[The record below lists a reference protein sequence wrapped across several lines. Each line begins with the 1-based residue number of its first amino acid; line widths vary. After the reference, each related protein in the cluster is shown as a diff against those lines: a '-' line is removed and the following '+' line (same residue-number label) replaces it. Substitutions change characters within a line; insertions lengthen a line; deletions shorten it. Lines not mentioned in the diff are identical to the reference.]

1 MSPPRTPVGIVGAG
15 PTGALLAIL
24 LRRRGM
30 AVTLYESR
38 SDPRASAAE
47 AGRSINLALADRGMH
62 ALAQAGLLDSI
73 RPLVVPMRGRFVHQA
88 DGSSA
93 LLPYGRLPNEVIYS
107 ISRRALNN
115 VLLDAAIG
123 AGVDVRFEHRLENA
137 DAAAGMARVRDLR
150 RALDL
155 EIPMQPLLAAD
166 GAGSLMRRR
175 LAAQGVIEAEDVLLE
190 HAYKELS
197 IPAGPAGSSL
207 LEREA
212 LHIWPRGGYMLI
224 ALPNQDGSFTATL
237 FLPLEGSPSFAAL
250 RSPQAIDEFLS
261 ANFPDARALMPDCVA
276 EFQRHPTG
284 FLGTVRARTWAAA
297 GAAALIGD
305 AAHAIVPFHGQGM
318 NCCFEDCLEF
328 DACLDAASPRERA
341 PGAGVPGERVPWAHV
356 FTEFYARR
364 KPNADA
370 IAEMALENYLE
381 MRERVADPHFRLQQS
396 LALELERR
404 YPRRFIPRYS
414 MVMFHHEISYR
425 TAQERGRVQARLLAE
440 LSSEAQSLA
449 DVDYARAERLVE
461 AALPELSD
469 LTSVMKL

>member
-1 MSPPRTPVGIVGAG
+1 VTLAGDSIGIVGAG
-15 PTGALLAIL
+15 PTGALLGIL

-38 SDPRASAAE
+38 PDPRGNTGE

-62 ALAQAGLLDSI
+62 ALARAGLLDRI
-73 RPLVVPMRGRFVHQA
+73 RPLVIPMRGRFVHQA
-88 DGSSA
+88 DGSSG
-93 LLPYGRLPNEVIYS
+93 LQPYGRLPNEVIYS
-107 ISRRALNN
+107 ISRRGLNN
-115 VLLDAAIG
+115 VLLDAAAD
-123 AGVDVRFEHRLENA
+123 AGVDIRFEHRLEGA
-137 DAAAGMARVRDLR
+137 DFAAATARVLDVR
-150 RALDL
+150 RGESF
-155 EIPMQPLLAAD
+155 EIAMRPLLAAD
-166 GAGSLMRRR
+166 GAGSLVRRC
-175 LAAQGVIEAEDVLLE
+175 LAAQGLIEAVESPLE
-190 HAYKELS
+190 HGYKELS
-197 IPAGPAGSSL
+197 IPAGAGAAGGAR

-237 FLPLEGSPSFAAL
+237 FLPLEGPSSFASLSA
-250 RSPQAIDEFLS
+250 PPAIDAFLT
-261 ANFPDARALMPDCVA
+261 ANFPDARALMPDCVE

-284 FLGTVRARTWAAA
+284 FLGTVHARTWAAA
-297 GAAALIGD
+297 GSAALIGD

-328 DACLDAASPRERA
+328 DACLEVASSWESL
-341 PGAGVPGERVPWAHV
+341 
-356 FTEFYARR
+356 FSDFYARR

-381 MRERVADPHFRLQQS
+381 MRERVADPHFRLQHS

-425 TAQERGRVQARLLAE
+425 TAQQRGRIQAQLLAE
-440 LSSEAQSLA
+440 LTAGARSLA
-449 DVDYARAERLVE
+449 DVDYALAERRVE
-461 AALPELSD
+461 SSLPELAD
-469 LTSVMKL
+469 LSSVMKL

>member
-1 MSPPRTPVGIVGAG
+1 VSLPRETVGIVGGG

-38 SDPRASAAE
+38 SDPRGDGAE
-47 AGRSINLALADRGMH
+47 AGRSINLALADRGTH
-62 ALAQAGLLDSI
+62 ALARAGLLDSI
-73 RPLVVPMRGRFVHQA
+73 RSLVVPMRGRFVHQM
-88 DGSSA
+88 DGSSG
-93 LLPYGRLPNEVIYS
+93 LQPYGRLPNEVIYS
-107 ISRRALNN
+107 ISRRELNN

-123 AGVDVRFEHRLENA
+123 AGVDVRFQHRLEGA
-137 DAAAGMARVRDLR
+137 DLATGTARVRDLGR
-150 RALDL
+150 GVSL
-155 EIPMQPLLAAD
+155 EIPMKPLLGAD
-166 GAGSLMRRR
+166 GAGSLLRRR
-175 LAAQGVIEAEDVLLE
+175 LAAQDLIESEDVPLE

-197 IPAGPAGSSL
+197 IAAGPGRSAL

-237 FLPLEGSPSFAAL
+237 FLPLQGISSFAAL

-284 FLGTVRARTWAAA
+284 FLGTVHARTWSAA

-328 DACLDAASPRERA
+328 DACLEGASSW
-341 PGAGVPGERVPWAHV
+341 ERVFAEV
-356 FTEFYARR
+356 YARR

-381 MRERVADPHFRLQQS
+381 MRERVADPGFRLQHS

-404 YPRRFIPRYS
+404 CPRRFIPRYS
-414 MVMFHHEISYR
+414 MVMFHHEIPYR
-425 TAQERGRVQARLLAE
+425 AAQQRGATQAAILAE
-440 LSSEAQSLA
+440 LTAGSVAALAQI
-449 DVDYARAERLVE
+449 DFERAESQIGARLAPV
-461 AALPELSD
+461 
-469 LTSVMKL
+469 

>member
-1 MSPPRTPVGIVGAG
+1 VSLSGEAVGIVGAG
-15 PTGALLAIL
+15 PTGALLAVL
-24 LRRRGM
+24 LKRRGM

-38 SDPRASAAE
+38 PDPRGDGAE
-47 AGRSINLALADRGMH
+47 AGRSINLALADRGTH
-62 ALAQAGLLDSI
+62 ALARAGLLDAI
-73 RPLVVPMRGRFVHQA
+73 RHLVVPMRGRLVHQA
-88 DGSSA
+88 DGCTG
-93 LLPYGRLPNEVIYS
+93 LQPYGRLPNEVIYS
-107 ISRRALNN
+107 ISRRELNN

-123 AGVDVRFEHRLENA
+123 AGVDVRFQHRLEGA
-137 DAAAGMARVRDLR
+137 DLATATARVRDLGR
-150 RALDL
+150 GVSL
-155 EIPMQPLLAAD
+155 EIPMKPLLGAD
-166 GAGSLMRRR
+166 GAGSLLRRR
-175 LAAQGVIEAEDVLLE
+175 LAAQDLIESEDIPLE

-197 IPAGPAGSSL
+197 IAAGPGRSAL

-237 FLPLEGSPSFAAL
+237 FLPLQGISSFAAL

-284 FLGTVRARTWAAA
+284 FLGTVHARTWSAG

-328 DACLDAASPRERA
+328 DACLEGTSSW
-341 PGAGVPGERVPWAHV
+341 ERVPWARV
-356 FTEFYARR
+356 FAEVYARR

-381 MRERVADPHFRLQQS
+381 MRELVADPHFRLQHS

-425 TAQERGRVQARLLAE
+425 TAQERGRVQAQILAE
-440 LSSEAQSLA
+440 LTREAESLA

-461 AALPELSD
+461 ASLPEFSD
-469 LTSVMKL
+469 LSSVMKL

>member
-1 MSPPRTPVGIVGAG
+1 LSLSREPVAIVGAG

-24 LRRRGM
+24 LERRGM

-38 SDPRASAAE
+38 SDPRGDAGQT
-47 AGRSINLALADRGMH
+47 GRSINLALADRGTH
-62 ALAQAGLLDSI
+62 ALARAGLLDAI
-73 RPLVVPMRGRFVHQA
+73 RRLVVPMRGRLVHQA
-88 DGSSA
+88 DGSEA
-93 LLPYGRLPNEVIYS
+93 LLPYGRLPHEVIYS
-107 ISRRALNN
+107 ISRRMLNN
-115 VLLDAAIG
+115 VLLDAAIDV
-123 AGVDVRFEHRLENA
+123 GVDVRFEHRLEEA
-137 DAAAGMARVRDLR
+137 DLATGTARLRDLR
-150 RALDL
+150 RDLTL
-155 EIPMQPLLAAD
+155 EIPMRPLLAAD
-166 GAGSLMRRR
+166 GAGSLVRRR
-175 LAAQGVIEAEDVLLE
+175 LTAQDVIESEDSPLE
-190 HAYKELS
+190 HGYKELS
-197 IPAGPAGSSL
+197 IPAGPGGSAL

-237 FLPLEGSPSFAAL
+237 FLPLEGASSFAAL

-284 FLGTVRARTWAAA
+284 FLGTVHARTWAAA
-297 GAAALIGD
+297 GTAALIGD

-328 DACLDAASPRERA
+328 DACLAGASSWER
-341 PGAGVPGERVPWAHV
+341 VPTERVPWARV
-356 FTEFYARR
+356 FEEFYTRR

-381 MRERVADPHFRLQQS
+381 MRERVADPRFHLQQS

-425 TAQERGRVQARLLAE
+425 TAQERGRVQAQLLQE
-440 LSSEAQSLA
+440 LTREAQSLA
-449 DVDYARAERLVE
+449 DVDYVRAERPIE
-461 AALPELSD
+461 AGLPALSD
-469 LTSVMKL
+469 LSSVMKL

>member
-1 MSPPRTPVGIVGAG
+1 VSPPGEAVGIVGAG
-15 PTGALLAIL
+15 PTGALLAL
-24 LRRRGM
+24 LLKRRGM
-30 AVTLYESR
+30 AVTLCESR
-38 SDPRASAAE
+38 PDPRTDAADS
-47 AGRSINLALADRGMH
+47 GRSINLALADRGTH
-62 ALAQAGLLDSI
+62 ALERAGLLDAI
-73 RPLVVPMRGRFVHQA
+73 RRLVVPMRGRFVHQA
-88 DGSSA
+88 DGSSG
-93 LLPYGRLPNEVIYS
+93 LQPYGRLPNEVIYS
-107 ISRRALNN
+107 ISRRELNN
-115 VLLDAAIG
+115 VLLEAAID
-123 AGVDVRFEHRLENA
+123 AGVDVRFQHRLEGA
-137 DAAAGMARVRDLR
+137 DLAAGTARVRDLQR
-150 RALDL
+150 GLSL
-155 EIPMQPLLAAD
+155 EVAMRPLLGAD
-166 GAGSLMRRR
+166 GAGSLVRRR
-175 LAAQGVIEAEDVLLE
+175 LAAQNLIEAEDVPLE

-197 IPAGPAGSSL
+197 IAAGPGGSSL

-237 FLPLEGSPSFAAL
+237 FLPLQGIPSFAAL
-250 RSPQAIDEFLS
+250 RSPQAIDEFLT

-328 DACLDAASPRERA
+328 DACLEGASSWESMFA
-341 PGAGVPGERVPWAHV
+341 
-356 FTEFYARR
+356 EFYARR

-381 MRERVADPHFRLQQS
+381 MRELVADPLFRLQHS

-404 YPRRFIPRYS
+404 YPQRFIPRYS

-425 TAQERGRVQARLLAE
+425 TAQERGRVQSQILAE
-440 LSSEAQSLA
+440 LTREAGSLA
-449 DVDYARAERLVE
+449 DVDYARAERLIE
-461 AALPELSD
+461 ALLPALADLS
-469 LTSVMKL
+469 SVMKL

>member
-1 MSPPRTPVGIVGAG
+1 VSLSGEAVGIVGAG
-15 PTGALLAIL
+15 PTGALLAVL
-24 LRRRGM
+24 LKRRGM

-38 SDPRASAAE
+38 SDPRADDTD
-47 AGRSINLALADRGMH
+47 AGRSINLALADRGTH
-62 ALAQAGLLDSI
+62 ALARAGLLDAI
-73 RPLVVPMRGRFVHQA
+73 RRLVVPMRGRFVHQA
-88 DGSSA
+88 DGSSG
-93 LLPYGRLPNEVIYS
+93 LQPYGRLPNEVIYS
-107 ISRRALNN
+107 ISRRELNN
-115 VLLDAAIG
+115 ALLDAAIG
-123 AGVDVRFEHRLENA
+123 AGVDVRFEHRLEGA
-137 DAAAGMARVRDLR
+137 DLAAGMARVRDLR
-150 RALDL
+150 RGLDL
-155 EIPMQPLLAAD
+155 EIPMKPLLGAD
-166 GAGSLMRRR
+166 GAGSLLRRR
-175 LAAQGVIEAEDVLLE
+175 LAAQDLIESEDVPLE

-197 IPAGPAGSSL
+197 IAAGPGGSAL

-237 FLPLEGSPSFAAL
+237 FLPLQGISSFAAL

-261 ANFPDARALMPDCVA
+261 ANFPDAHALMPDCVA
-276 EFQRHPTG
+276 EFQRHPMG
-284 FLGTVRARTWAAA
+284 FLGTVHARTWAAA

-328 DACLDAASPRERA
+328 DACLESASSS
-341 PGAGVPGERVPWAHV
+341 ERVPWAGV
-356 FTEFYARR
+356 FAEFYARR

-381 MRERVADPHFRLQQS
+381 MRELVADPHFRLQHS

-425 TAQERGRVQARLLAE
+425 TAQERGRVQAQILAE
-440 LSSEAQSLA
+440 LTREAESLA
-449 DVDYARAERLVE
+449 DVDYARAQRLVE
-461 AALPELSD
+461 AALPEFSD
-469 LTSVMKL
+469 LSSVMKL

>member
-1 MSPPRTPVGIVGAG
+1 MSLAGEAVGIVGAG
-15 PTGALLAIL
+15 PTGALLAVL
-24 LRRRGM
+24 LKRRGM

-38 SDPRASAAE
+38 SDPRGDGAE
-47 AGRSINLALADRGMH
+47 AGRSINLALADRGTH
-62 ALAQAGLLDSI
+62 ALAQAGLLDAV
-73 RPLVVPMRGRFVHQA
+73 RRLVVPMRGRLVHHA
-88 DGSSA
+88 DGSTS
-93 LLPYGRLPNEVIYS
+93 LQPYGRLPNEVIYS
-107 ISRRALNN
+107 ISRRELNN

-123 AGVDVRFEHRLENA
+123 AGVDVRFQHRLEGA
-137 DAAAGMARVRDLR
+137 DLAAGTARVRDLGR
-150 RALDL
+150 GVSL
-155 EIPMQPLLAAD
+155 EIPMKPLLGAD
-166 GAGSLMRRR
+166 GAGSLLRRR
-175 LAAQGVIEAEDVLLE
+175 LAAQDLIEFEDIPLE

-197 IPAGPAGSSL
+197 IAAGPGSSAL

-237 FLPLEGSPSFAAL
+237 FLPLQGISSFAAL

-276 EFQRHPTG
+276 EFQRHSTG
-284 FLGTVRARTWAAA
+284 FLGTVHARTWAAG

-328 DACLDAASPRERA
+328 DACLEGASSSERA
-341 PGAGVPGERVPWAHV
+341 PGARVPWAGV
-356 FTEFYARR
+356 FAEFYARR

-381 MRERVADPHFRLQQS
+381 MRELVADPRFRLQQS

-425 TAQERGRVQARLLAE
+425 TAQERGRVQAQILAE
-440 LSSEAQSLA
+440 LTREAESLA

-461 AALPELSD
+461 AALPEFSD
-469 LTSVMKL
+469 LSSVMKL

>member
-1 MSPPRTPVGIVGAG
+1 MSLSGEAVSIVGAG
-15 PTGALLAIL
+15 PTGALLAVL
-24 LRRRGM
+24 LKRRGM

-38 SDPRASAAE
+38 ADPRGDGAE
-47 AGRSINLALADRGMH
+47 AGRSINLALADRGTH
-62 ALAQAGLLDSI
+62 ALARAGLLDAV
-73 RPLVVPMRGRFVHQA
+73 RRLVVPMRGRLVHQA
-88 DGSSA
+88 DGSTG
-93 LLPYGRLPNEVIYS
+93 LQPYGRLPNEVIYS
-107 ISRRALNN
+107 ISRRELNN
-115 VLLDAAIG
+115 VLLDAAID
-123 AGVDVRFEHRLENA
+123 AGVDVRFQHRLESA
-137 DAAAGMARVRDLR
+137 DLATGTARVRDLGR
-150 RALDL
+150 GVSL
-155 EIPMQPLLAAD
+155 EIPMKPLLGAD
-166 GAGSLMRRR
+166 GAGSLLRRR
-175 LAAQGVIEAEDVLLE
+175 LAAQDLIESEDIPLE

-197 IPAGPAGSSL
+197 IAAGPGRSAL

-237 FLPLEGSPSFAAL
+237 FLPLQGISSFAAL

-284 FLGTVRARTWAAA
+284 FLGTVHARTWSAA

-328 DACLDAASPRERA
+328 DACLEGASSFERA
-341 PGAGVPGERVPWAHV
+341 PGARVPWARV
-356 FTEFYARR
+356 FAEVYARR

-381 MRERVADPHFRLQQS
+381 MRELVANPHFLLQQS

-425 TAQERGRVQARLLAE
+425 TAQERGRVQAQILAE
-440 LSSEAQSLA
+440 LTREAASLA
-449 DVDYARAERLVE
+449 DVDYARAARLVE
-461 AALPELSD
+461 AELPEFSD
-469 LTSVMKL
+469 LSSVMKL

>member
-1 MSPPRTPVGIVGAG
+1 MSLSGEAVSIVGAG
-15 PTGALLAIL
+15 PTGALLAVL
-24 LRRRGM
+24 LKRRGM

-38 SDPRASAAE
+38 ADPRGDGAE
-47 AGRSINLALADRGMH
+47 GGRSINLALADRGTH
-62 ALAQAGLLDSI
+62 ALARAGLLDAV
-73 RPLVVPMRGRFVHQA
+73 RRLVVPMRGRLVHQA
-88 DGSSA
+88 DGSTG
-93 LLPYGRLPNEVIYS
+93 LQPYGRLPNEVIYS
-107 ISRRALNN
+107 ISRRELNN
-115 VLLDAAIG
+115 VLLDAAID
-123 AGVDVRFEHRLENA
+123 AGVDVRFQHRLESA
-137 DAAAGMARVRDLR
+137 DLAAGTARVRDLGR
-150 RALDL
+150 GVSL
-155 EIPMQPLLAAD
+155 EIPMKPLLGAD
-166 GAGSLMRRR
+166 GAGSLLRRR
-175 LAAQGVIEAEDVLLE
+175 LAAQDLIESEDIPLE

-197 IPAGPAGSSL
+197 IAAGPGRSAL

-237 FLPLEGSPSFAAL
+237 FLPLQGISSFAAL

-284 FLGTVRARTWAAA
+284 FLGTVHARTWSAA

-328 DACLDAASPRERA
+328 DACLEGASSW
-341 PGAGVPGERVPWAHV
+341 ERVFAEV
-356 FTEFYARR
+356 YARR

-381 MRERVADPHFRLQQS
+381 MRELVADPHFLLQQS

-425 TAQERGRVQARLLAE
+425 TAQERGRVQAQILAE
-440 LSSEAQSLA
+440 LTREAASLA
-449 DVDYARAERLVE
+449 DVDYARAARLVE
-461 AALPELSD
+461 AELPEFSD
-469 LTSVMKL
+469 LSSVMKL

>member
-1 MSPPRTPVGIVGAG
+1 MSLSGEAVSIVGAG
-15 PTGALLAIL
+15 PTGALLAVL
-24 LRRRGM
+24 LKRRGM

-38 SDPRASAAE
+38 ADPRGDGAE
-47 AGRSINLALADRGMH
+47 AGRSINLALADRGTH
-62 ALAQAGLLDSI
+62 ALARAGLLDAV
-73 RPLVVPMRGRFVHQA
+73 RRLVVPMRGRLVHQA
-88 DGSSA
+88 DGSTG
-93 LLPYGRLPNEVIYS
+93 LQPYGRLPNEVIYS
-107 ISRRALNN
+107 ISRRELNN
-115 VLLDAAIG
+115 VLLDAAID
-123 AGVDVRFEHRLENA
+123 AGVDVRFQHRLESA
-137 DAAAGMARVRDLR
+137 DLATGTARVRDLGR
-150 RALDL
+150 GVSL
-155 EIPMQPLLAAD
+155 EIPMKPLLGAD
-166 GAGSLMRRR
+166 GAGSLLRRR
-175 LAAQGVIEAEDVLLE
+175 LAAQDLIESEDIPLE

-197 IPAGPAGSSL
+197 IAAGPGRSAL

-237 FLPLEGSPSFAAL
+237 FLPLQGISSFAAL

-284 FLGTVRARTWAAA
+284 FLGTVHARTWSAA

-328 DACLDAASPRERA
+328 DACLEGAAS
-341 PGAGVPGERVPWAHV
+341 GESVPWADV

-364 KPNADA
+364 KPNAEA

-381 MRERVADPHFRLQQS
+381 MRELVADPHFLLQQS

-425 TAQERGRVQARLLAE
+425 TAQERGRVQAQILAE
-440 LSSEAQSLA
+440 LTREAASLA
-449 DVDYARAERLVE
+449 DVDYARAARLVE
-461 AALPELSD
+461 AELPEFSD
-469 LTSVMKL
+469 LSSVMKL

>member
-1 MSPPRTPVGIVGAG
+1 MTLSGETVGIVGAG

-24 LRRRGM
+24 LKRRGM
-30 AVTLYESR
+30 AVTIYESR
-38 SDPRASAAE
+38 SDPRGE
-47 AGRSINLALADRGMH
+47 PTDAGRSINLALADRGTH
-62 ALAQAGLLDSI
+62 ALAQAGLLDDI
-73 RPLVVPMRGRFVHQA
+73 RRLVVPMRGRFVHQA
-88 DGSSA
+88 DGSSG
-93 LLPYGRLPNEVIYS
+93 LQPYGRLPNEVIYS
-107 ISRRALNN
+107 ISRRELNN

-123 AGVDVRFEHRLENA
+123 AGVDVRFEHRLEGA
-137 DAAAGMARVRDLR
+137 DPLAGIARVRDLR
-150 RALDL
+150 RGLDL
-155 EIPMQPLLAAD
+155 EIPMRPLIGAD
-166 GAGSLMRRR
+166 GAGSLLRRR
-175 LAAQGVIEAEDVLLE
+175 LAAQGVLESEDAPLE

-197 IPAGPAGSSL
+197 IPAGPGGAAP

-237 FLPLEGSPSFAAL
+237 FLPLQGISSFAAL

-261 ANFPDARALMPDCVA
+261 ANFPDTRALMPDCVA

-284 FLGTVRARTWAAA
+284 FLGTVHARTWQVA

-328 DACLDAASPRERA
+328 DACLEGASSWEA
-341 PGAGVPGERVPWAHV
+341 V
-356 FTEFYARR
+356 FAEFYTRR

-381 MRERVADPHFRLQQS
+381 MRELVADPHFRLQHS

-404 YPRRFIPRYS
+404 YPQRFIPRYS
-414 MVMFHHEISYR
+414 MVMFHHEIPYL
-425 TAQERGRVQARLLAE
+425 TAQERGRIQAQILAE
-440 LSSEAQSLA
+440 LTRKAESLA

-461 AALPELSD
+461 ASLPVLADLS
-469 LTSVMKL
+469 SVMKL